1 MDKARFEERLQR
13 LRERRTVPRLE
24 EAPAE
29 ADSSRFRK
37 IRRKQQRLLNLEM
50 DRCSKQIQHQ
60 DEQKTKALIDQEK
73 SRYQRI
79 CRGEG

>member
-13 LRERRTVPRLE
+13 LRERQTVTRLK

-50 DRCSKQIQHQ
+50 ARCSKQIQHQ
-60 DEQKTKALIDQEK
+60 DEQKTKALIAQEK
-73 SRYQRI
+73 SRYQKI

>member
-13 LRERRTVPRLE
+13 LRERQTVTRLK

-50 DRCSKQIQHQ
+50 ARCSKQIQHQ

-73 SRYQRI
+73 SRYKKI